1 MMYDIFDANELLFK
15 ALNIDEVK
23 SSIKGKLYNDSRP
36 INSLNEDIVVNTIT
50 ISTVF
55 KPQLATSN
63 INIYVQDIEG
73 IKNSR
78 RLKEISRVVRKVF
91 EEHLFTGKSV
101 YISDLGIIQEENK
114 KEHYV
119 NLRIQWRIYDQKNKL
134 IINL

>member
-23 SSIKGKLYNDSRP
+23 SVIKGKLYNDSRP

-50 ISTVF
+50 ITTVF

-63 INIYVQDIEG
+63 INIYVPDIEG

-91 EEHLFTGKSV
+91 EEHQFIGKSV

-119 NLRIQWRIYDQKNKL
+119 NLRIQWRIYDQKTN
-134 IINL
+134 

>member
-1 MMYDIFDANELLFK
+1 MYDIFDANELLFK

-23 SSIKGKLYNDSRP
+23 SAIKGKLYNDSRP

-50 ISTVF
+50 ITTVF

-63 INIYVQDIEG
+63 INIYVPNLELG

-91 EEHLFTGKSV
+91 ENHQFISKSV

-119 NLRIQWRIYDQKNKL
+119 NLRIQWRIYDQKTN
-134 IINL
+134 

>member
-15 ALNIDEVK
+15 ALNIDEIK
-23 SSIKGKLYNDSRP
+23 SAIKGKLYNDSRP

-50 ISTVF
+50 ITTVF

-63 INIYVQDIEG
+63 INIYVPDIEG

-91 EEHLFTGKSV
+91 EEHQFIGKSV
-101 YISDLGIIQEENK
+101 YISDLGIIQEQNG

-119 NLRIQWRIYDQKNKL
+119 NLRIQWRIYDQKTN
-134 IINL
+134 

>member
-1 MMYDIFDANELLFK
+1 MYDIFDANELLFK
-15 ALNIDEVK
+15 VLNIDEVK
-23 SSIKGKLYNDSRP
+23 SAIKGKLYNDSRP

-50 ISTVF
+50 ITNVF

-63 INIYVQDIEG
+63 INVYVPDIEG

-91 EEHLFTGKSV
+91 EEHQFIGKSV
-101 YISDLGIIQEENK
+101 YISDLGIIQEQNG

-119 NLRIQWRIYDQKNKL
+119 NLRIQWRIYDQKTN
-134 IINL
+134 

>member
-1 MMYDIFDANELLFK
+1 MMYDIFDANELLYK

-23 SSIKGKLYNDSRP
+23 SAIKGKLYNDSRP

-50 ISTVF
+50 ITTVF

-63 INIYVQDIEG
+63 INIYVPDIEG

-91 EEHLFTGKSV
+91 EEHQFIGKSV
-101 YISDLGIIQEENK
+101 YISDLGIIQEQNG

-119 NLRIQWRIYDQKNKL
+119 NLRIQWRIYDQKTN
-134 IINL
+134 

>member
-1 MMYDIFDANELLFK
+1 MYDIFDANDMIFE
-15 ALNIDEVK
+15 AINVAEVK
-23 SSIKGKLYNDSRP
+23 NSIKGKLYKDSRP

-50 ISTVF
+50 ITTVF

-63 INIYVQDIEG
+63 INIYVPDLELG

-91 EEHLFTGKSV
+91 EEHQFIGKSV

-119 NLRIQWRIYDQKNKL
+119 NLRIQWRIYDQKTN
-134 IINL
+134 

>member
-23 SSIKGKLYNDSRP
+23 SAIKGKLYNDSRP

-50 ISTVF
+50 ITTVF

-63 INIYVQDIEG
+63 INIYVPDIEG

-91 EEHLFTGKSV
+91 ENHQFIGKSV
-101 YISDLGIIQEENK
+101 YISDQGIIQEENK

-119 NLRIQWRIYDQKNKL
+119 NLRIQWRIYDQKTN
-134 IINL
+134 

>member
-23 SSIKGKLYNDSRP
+23 SSIKGKLYKDSRP

-50 ISTVF
+50 ITTVF

-63 INIYVQDIEG
+63 INVYVPDIEG

-91 EEHLFTGKSV
+91 EEHQFIGKSV

-119 NLRIQWRIYDQKNKL
+119 NLRIQWRIYDQKTN
-134 IINL
+134 

>member
-23 SSIKGKLYNDSRP
+23 SVIKGKLYNDSRP

-50 ISTVF
+50 ITTVF

-63 INIYVQDIEG
+63 INIYVPDIEG

-91 EEHLFTGKSV
+91 EEHQFIGKSV
-101 YISDLGIIQEENK
+101 YISDLGIIQEQNE

-119 NLRIQWRIYDQKNKL
+119 NLRIQWRIYDQKTN
-134 IINL
+134 

>member
-1 MMYDIFDANELLFK
+1 MMYDIFDANDMIFE
-15 ALNIDEVK
+15 AINVAEVK
-23 SSIKGKLYNDSRP
+23 NSIKGKLYKDSRP

-50 ISTVF
+50 ITTVF

-63 INIYVQDIEG
+63 INIYVPDLELG

-91 EEHLFTGKSV
+91 EEHQFIGKSV

-119 NLRIQWRIYDQKNKL
+119 NLRIQWRIYDQKTN
-134 IINL
+134 

>member
-50 ISTVF
+50 ITTVF

-63 INIYVQDIEG
+63 INIYVPDIEG

-91 EEHLFTGKSV
+91 EEHQFIGKSV

-119 NLRIQWRIYDQKNKL
+119 NLRIQWRIYDQK
-134 IINL
+134 IN

>member
-1 MMYDIFDANELLFK
+1 MMYDIFDANDMIFE
-15 ALNIDEVK
+15 AINVEEVK
-23 SSIKGKLYNDSRP
+23 NSIKGKLYKDSRP

-50 ISTVF
+50 ITTVF

-63 INIYVQDIEG
+63 INIYVPDLELG

-91 EEHLFTGKSV
+91 EEHQFIGKSV
-101 YISDLGIIQEENK
+101 YISDLGIIQEQNE

-119 NLRIQWRIYDQKNKL
+119 NLRIQWRIYDQKTN
-134 IINL
+134 

>member
-23 SSIKGKLYNDSRP
+23 SAIKGKLYNDSRP

-50 ISTVF
+50 ITTVF

-63 INIYVQDIEG
+63 INIYVPDLELG
-73 IKNSR
+73 VKNSR

-91 EEHLFTGKSV
+91 EDHQFIGKSV
-101 YISDLGIIQEENK
+101 YISDLGIIQEQNE

-119 NLRIQWRIYDQKNKL
+119 NLRIQWRIYDQKTN
-134 IINL
+134 

>member
-1 MMYDIFDANELLFK
+1 MMYDIFDANDMIFE
-15 ALNIDEVK
+15 AINVAEVK
-23 SSIKGKLYNDSRP
+23 NSIKGKLYKDCRP

-50 ISTVF
+50 ITTVF

-63 INIYVQDIEG
+63 INIYVPDLELG

-78 RLKEISRVVRKVF
+78 RLKEISRVVRKLF
-91 EEHLFTGKSV
+91 ENHQFIGKSV

-119 NLRIQWRIYDQKNKL
+119 NLRIQWRIYDQKTN
-134 IINL
+134 

>member
-15 ALNIDEVK
+15 TLNITEVK
-23 SSIKGKLYNDSRP
+23 SAIKGKLHNDSRP

-50 ISTVF
+50 ITTVF

-63 INIYVQDIEG
+63 INIYVPDLELG

-78 RLKEISRVVRKVF
+78 RLKEISRIVRKVF
-91 EEHLFTGKSV
+91 EEHQFIGKSV
-101 YISDLGIIQEENK
+101 YISDLGIIQEQNG

-119 NLRIQWRIYDQKNKL
+119 NLRIQWRIFDNKN
-134 IINL
+134 

>member
-15 ALNIDEVK
+15 VLNIDEVK
-23 SSIKGKLYNDSRP
+23 SAIKGKLYNDSRP

-50 ISTVF
+50 ITNVF

-63 INIYVQDIEG
+63 INVYVPDIEG

-91 EEHLFTGKSV
+91 EEHQFIGKSV
-101 YISDLGIIQEENK
+101 YISDLGIIQEQNG

-119 NLRIQWRIYDQKNKL
+119 NLRIQWRIYDQKTN
-134 IINL
+134 

>member
-1 MMYDIFDANELLFK
+1 MYDIFDANELLFK

-23 SSIKGKLYNDSRP
+23 SAIKGKLYNDSRP

-50 ISTVF
+50 ITTVF

-63 INIYVQDIEG
+63 INIYVPNLELG

-91 EEHLFTGKSV
+91 ENHQFISKSV
-101 YISDLGIIQEENK
+101 YISDLGIIQEQNG

-119 NLRIQWRIYDQKNKL
+119 NLRIQWRIYDQKTN
-134 IINL
+134 

>member
-23 SSIKGKLYNDSRP
+23 SAIKGKLYNDSRP

-50 ISTVF
+50 ITTVF

-63 INIYVQDIEG
+63 INIYVPDIEG

-91 EEHLFTGKSV
+91 EEHQFIGKSV

-119 NLRIQWRIYDQKNKL
+119 NLRIQWRIYDQKTN
-134 IINL
+134 

>member
-1 MMYDIFDANELLFK
+1 MMYDIFDANDMIFE
-15 ALNIDEVK
+15 AINVAEVK
-23 SSIKGKLYNDSRP
+23 NSIKGKLYKDSRP

-50 ISTVF
+50 ITTVF

-63 INIYVQDIEG
+63 INVYVPDIEG

-91 EEHLFTGKSV
+91 EEHQFIGKSV

-119 NLRIQWRIYDQKNKL
+119 NLRIQWRIYDQKTN
-134 IINL
+134 